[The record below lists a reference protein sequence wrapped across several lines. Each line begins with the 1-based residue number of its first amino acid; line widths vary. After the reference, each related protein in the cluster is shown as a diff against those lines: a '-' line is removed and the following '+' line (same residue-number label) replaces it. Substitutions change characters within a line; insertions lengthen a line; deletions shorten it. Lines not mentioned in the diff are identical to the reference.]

1 MRAIVGL
8 LLVAGLAV
16 GAYYLWSSPQV
27 RELFQPAGTS
37 DEDPLAFL
45 KEERSDLRSE
55 SRRAEPE
62 KPSKSSRAAKTGDRG
77 PATPPSVAQEATPSS
92 PETPPLESNQQI
104 ARILIGILKA
114 KGLASE
120 ISLSVTD
127 SQIIVFGEVES
138 KEEKEQILEVLNLGR
153 GSRVLDH
160 RQLTIASNPAS
171 GGSD

>member
-55 SRRAEPE
+55 SRRA
-62 KPSKSSRAAKTGDRG
+62 AKTGGRG
-77 PATPPSVAQEATPSS
+77 LATTPGVVKEAPSAS

-104 ARILIGILKA
+104 ARTLIGILKA

-127 SQIIVFGEVES
+127 SQVTVHGEVES
-138 KEEKEQILEVLNLGR
+138 KEKKEQILEVLNLGR